1 MQNDSAALSMAAE
14 NVEVCFPA
22 WPTPRALVTPL
33 AARFQGGLGAGPLE
47 AATFF
52 AFAVAIP
59 GVIAVLS
66 VAMLCFLLAFVL
78 LAPGALGLLAW
89 GCWRHDRSLSGA

>member
-1 MQNDSAALSMAAE
+1 MPNDSAALSMAAG
-14 NVEVCFPA
+14 NAEVCFPA
-22 WPTPRALVTPL
+22 WPTPQALVTQV
-33 AARFQGGLGAGPLE
+33 AARVHGRLGAGPLE

-59 GVIAVLS
+59 GVVAVLS

-89 GCWRHDRSLSGA
+89 GCWRHDRALSRG